1 MKKKEIDKSF
11 DYMTIFV
18 KRDQLEEIEKRYQV
32 FMWQILK
39 VREHERFGNI
49 VVVDLKRPHQ
59 VEQKDELQF
68 LQVQMEF
75 LLNGRAKCESSKHS
89 KSTCFGLAFGLLCSI
104 AIALSI
110 LMIERASNVTQIVLG
125 CVFLVVSIVL
135 IAGLTVL
142 TLKMAKREDLVCKRK
157 VEVINTKLDEVCKL
171 DELKKHSKI

>member
-1 MKKKEIDKSF
+1 MKKKEIDKNF

-18 KRDQLEEIEKRYQV
+18 KRDRLEEVEKRYQV
-32 FMWQILK
+32 FLWEIVQ

-75 LLNGRAKCESSKHS
+75 LLNGRAKCENNKHS

-110 LMIERASNVTQIVLG
+110 LMIERASNMTQIVLG
-125 CVFLVVSIVL
+125 SVFLVVSLVL
-135 IAGLTVL
+135 IAVLTVL
-142 TLKMAKREDLVCKRK
+142 TLKMAKCEDMVCKRK
-157 VEVINTKLDEVCKL
+157 VEIINQKLDEVCKL
-171 DELKKHSKI
+171 DELKKQSKI